1 MNRASSEFPEFT
13 FAFQPIVNIATGVI
27 VSFEALVRG
36 KNNESA
42 YQVFQQVSEA
52 GKYHFDE
59 LLRVAAIPLAM
70 RLGLNCNLN
79 LNIFPHSVEVYPT
92 AISSTLEMADRS
104 GLPHNRI
111 TLEITETEITA
122 NILWFKELI
131 NQHRSSGVQVSID
144 DFGAGYAGLNLLA
157 DFQPDSVK
165 IDMSI
170 IRNINTQ
177 GPRQAI
183 VRGLIRTCR
192 DLGID
197 VIAEGVETEPECRW
211 CFDEGIELYQG
222 YFIGRPGFEHLPL
235 AFFPKY

>member
-1 MNRASSEFPEFT
+1 MSPGFPGFS
-13 FAFQPIVNIATGVI
+13 FAFQPIVNIVSGTV

-36 KNNESA
+36 PKNEPA
-42 YQVFQQVSEA
+42 FQVFQQVSEED
-52 GKYHFDE
+52 KYHFDE
-59 LLRVAAIPLAM
+59 ALRVQAIALAM
-70 RLGLNCNLN
+70 RLGLTCNLN
-79 LNIFPHSVEVYPT
+79 LNIYPHSVEVYPT
-92 AISSTLEMADRS
+92 AISSTLAMANRS
-104 GLPHNRI
+104 GLAHSRI

-122 NILWFKELI
+122 NILWFKDLVNE
-131 NQHRSSGVQVSID
+131 HRSSGLQVSID

-197 VIAEGVETEPECRW
+197 VVAEGVETEQECHW
-211 CFDEGIELYQG
+211 CFDEGIEFYQCYLFG
-222 YFIGRPGFEHLPL
+222 KPGFEHFPL
-235 AFFPKY
+235 AFFPRY